1 MPCGNILPNPPPPIS
16 ELPLLDLLNQL
27 PCPVVITD
35 LTGRV
40 LAANSNL
47 AELLGTEAE
56 QFLHNSIN
64 GLFPPASRIFLQTH
78 VWPMLIREQS
88 VREIRLQL
96 RNSSNHNIPVLVNCQ
111 KGQHESADCYYWIF
125 FVTLERNR
133 FETELVNARN
143 RAEESTKALGDSERF
158 IKNITNA
165 MPAMVAYWDK
175 DLRCRFANQSYLAR
189 FDKTDKEI
197 IGNTM
202 QELQGEALFT
212 VSDPHIQGVM
222 EGKQQNFE
230 STLNKADGSVGY
242 VWAIYAP
249 DFDNDGKF
257 AGFYV
262 LLTDITPLTKA
273 RAELKLA
280 HNVFQN
286 IAQGIMVTDSAGGIV
301 SVNPAFTDITGY
313 NTEDVVGQ
321 RSTMLLPARLNA
333 RYPAEI
339 WESVIHHGTWQ
350 GEVLECRK
358 NGEEYPS
365 WLSITSVKNMDGTV
379 ANYVTMLS
387 DITERKIIDN
397 MKNEFVSTVSH
408 ELRTPLTSILGALSL
423 LSGGVLGEMSEQ
435 AKQMINLAH
444 KNSQRLLSLI
454 NDLLDMDKMLAGKL
468 ILDLQVQ
475 PLMPL
480 VTQTL
485 ESIKSYGDQYSVSFK
500 LISEEDVVVRVDSNR
515 LIQVLNNFLSNAAKF
530 SAHGGQVEIA
540 VRHINK
546 LIRIEVIDHGA
557 GIPEK
562 FKDHIFKKFSQAD
575 SSTTRQ
581 KGGTG
586 LGLAIS
592 KELVERMHGVVG
604 FDSTEGQGACFYLE
618 LPLYTQ

>member
-1 MPCGNILPNPPPPIS
+1 M
-16 ELPLLDLLNQL
+16 DLLNQL

-56 QFLHNSIN
+56 QFLHHPIN
-64 GLFPPASRIFLQTH
+64 NLFPPASRIFLQTH
-78 VWPMLIREQS
+78 VWPILLREQS

-96 RNSSNHNIPVLVNCQ
+96 RGSGNQNIPVLLNCQ

-133 FETELVNARN
+133 FEAELVNARN
-143 RAEESTKALGDSERF
+143 RAEASTKALGESERF

-165 MPAMVAYWDK
+165 MPAMVAYWDR
-175 DLRCRFANQSYLAR
+175 DLRCRFANQSYMEW
-189 FDKTDKEI
+189 FGKTPEAI

-202 QELQGEALFT
+202 PDLLGERLF
-212 VSDPHIQGVM
+212 SLNEPYIRGAM
-222 EGKQQNFE
+222 EGKQQSFE
-230 STLNKADGSVGY
+230 RTLNKADGSIGY
-242 VWAIYAP
+242 TWAIYAP
-249 DFDNDGKF
+249 DFDDDGAV

-262 LLTDITPLTKA
+262 LVTDITALTKA
-273 RAELKLA
+273 RADLNLA

-286 IAQGIMVTDSAGGIV
+286 IIQGIMVTDSAGVIV
-301 SVNPAFTDITGY
+301 SVNPAFTEITGY
-313 NTEDVVGQ
+313 NEEDAIGQ
-321 RSTMLLPARLNA
+321 TPRMLLSARQNTS
-333 RYPAEI
+333 YPAAI
-339 WESVIHHGTWQ
+339 WESVKRDGTWQ
-350 GEVLECRK
+350 GELLECRK

-379 ANYVTMLS
+379 ANYVTMLT

-408 ELRTPLTSILGALSL
+408 ELRTPLTSIIGALSL
-423 LSGGVLGEMSEQ
+423 LAGGVLGEMPGQ
-435 AKQMINLAH
+435 AKQMIDMAH

-454 NDLLDMDKMLAGKL
+454 NDLLDMDKMLAGKFL
-468 ILDLQVQ
+468 LDLQPQ

-485 ESIKSYGDQYSVSFK
+485 ESIRSYGDQYKVSFK
-500 LISEEDVVVRVDSNR
+500 LISEENVQVRVDGNR

-530 SAHGGQVEIA
+530 SSYGGQVEIA
-540 VRHINK
+540 VRRVNAAV
-546 LIRIEVIDHGA
+546 RIEVIDHGA

-562 FKDHIFKKFSQAD
+562 FKEHIFKKFSQAD
-575 SSTTRQ
+575 SSSTRQ
-581 KGGTG
+581 KGGSG

-604 FDSTEGQGACFYLE
+604 FDSTEGQGTCFYLE
-618 LPLYTQ
+618 LPL

>member
-1 MPCGNILPNPPPPIS
+1 M
-16 ELPLLDLLNQL
+16 DLFNQL

-56 QFLHNSIN
+56 QFLHNPIN
-64 GLFPPASRIFLQTH
+64 NLFPPASRIFLQTH
-78 VWPMLIREQS
+78 VWPILLREQS

-96 RNSSNHNIPVLVNCQ
+96 RGSGNQNIPVLLNCQ

-133 FETELVNARN
+133 FEAELVNARN
-143 RAEESTKALGDSERF
+143 RAEASTKALGESERF

-175 DLRCRFANQSYLAR
+175 DLRCRFANQSYMEW
-189 FDKTDKEI
+189 FGKTPEAI

-202 QELQGEALFT
+202 PDLLGERLF
-212 VSDPHIQGVM
+212 SLNEPYIRGAM
-222 EGKQQNFE
+222 EGKQQSFE
-230 STLNKADGSVGY
+230 RTLNKADGSIGY
-242 VWAIYAP
+242 TWAIYAP
-249 DFDNDGKF
+249 DFDDDGAV

-262 LLTDITPLTKA
+262 LVTDITALTKA
-273 RAELKLA
+273 RADLNLA

-286 IAQGIMVTDSAGGIV
+286 IIQGIMVTDSAGVIV
-301 SVNPAFTDITGY
+301 SVNPAFTEITGY
-313 NTEDVVGQ
+313 TEEDVVGQ
-321 RSTMLLPARLNA
+321 SPSILLPARLNA

-339 WESVIHHGTWQ
+339 WESVIHNGTWQ
-350 GEVLECRK
+350 GELMECRK
-358 NGEEYPS
+358 SGEEYPS

-379 ANYVTMLS
+379 ANYVTMLT

-408 ELRTPLTSILGALSL
+408 ELRTPLTSIIGALSL
-423 LSGGVLGEMSEQ
+423 LAGGVLGEMPGQ
-435 AKQMINLAH
+435 AKQMIDMAH

-454 NDLLDMDKMLAGKL
+454 NDLLDMDKMLAGKF

-485 ESIKSYGDQYSVSFK
+485 ESIRSYGDQYKVSFK
-500 LISEEDVVVRVDSNR
+500 LISEENVQVRVDGNR

-530 SAHGGQVEIA
+530 SAYGGQVEIA
-540 VRHINK
+540 VRRVNTAV
-546 LIRIEVIDHGA
+546 RIEVIDHGA
-557 GIPEK
+557 GIPQK
-562 FKDHIFKKFSQAD
+562 FKEHIFKKFSQAD
-575 SSTTRQ
+575 SSSTRQ
-581 KGGTG
+581 KGGSG

-604 FDSTEGQGACFYLE
+604 FDSTEGQGTCFYLE
-618 LPLYTQ
+618 LPL